1 MPISQTTI
9 TGSVKKPDGTDA
21 QITEISFEL
30 NGSDYEAGELIAA
43 NTTYGTVTTAD
54 GDFTISLWPNDK
66 GIEGNTKYTIKA
78 KFSDGSSIPGLK
90 DVYIKHS
97 DAPKTI
103 EDLAFETKAAGAVK
117 PMALVVMTQAE
128 YDALATKSPTTA
140 YLIKGA

>member
-21 QITEISFEL
+21 QITEISFKL
-30 NGSDYEAGELIAA
+30 TGSDYEAGELIAV

-66 GIEGNTKYTIKA
+66 GIEGNTKYQITA

-97 DAPKTI
+97 DTPKTI